1 MIKIE
6 LTFTTIAEAAA
17 FLAGSSAP
25 NVSATPVLA
34 SGKQSTTGAS
44 TRSSK
49 TQSESAEKTTSAA
62 TQAEGNA
69 TAGSSEATGAS
80 TGQAGDDA
88 TAEEPKVEYPDLQ
101 KAVMALVAVST
112 EEMKKIVDSFGIKTF
127 KGSDAAIWPAALK
140 KINDR
145 LAELKTEEG
154 MA

>member
-17 FLAGSSAP
+17 FLAGGAAP
-25 NVSATPVLA
+25 NVSASAAPTAPTPSKQRKPADSPA
-34 SGKQSTTGAS
+34 SE
-44 TRSSK
+44 SK
-49 TQSESAEKTTSAA
+49 PSAEKPSDSPAPAGEPAA
-62 TQAEGNA
+62 DET
-69 TAGSSEATGAS
+69 
-80 TGQAGDDA
+80 
-88 TAEEPKVEYPDLQ
+88 PKVEYADLQ
-101 KAVMALVAVST
+101 KAVMALVAIST

-127 KGSDAAIWPAALK
+127 KGSDASIWPAALK